1 MSTLASAIDEYAG
14 ADLDA
19 FPDAALAADLTDLR
33 VAVDRLEAQWLRRLA
48 AFDARRAAAADGALS
63 TAAWLRSACRLAP
76 GAARERVVVAR
87 ELAELPTTAAEL
99 AAGDIS
105 YRHAALIAT
114 ATAELPEADTG
125 PAESILLTAARR
137 MNPATL
143 AKLTTRLRYVLDPD
157 GARRRAQDVYEGRR
171 LFVSPVLDGRFA
183 LDGSLD
189 PEGGATVLAALTAL
203 GAPTAGDSRSPAQ
216 RRADALVALARRHL
230 DGGALPECGGE
241 RPHVTVTVDLATLE
255 RRAGGSG
262 AELDWAG
269 PISAE
274 TARRIACDAGVAR
287 VITAGTPEP
296 LDVGRRTRVVSAAM
310 RRALAVRDKGCR
322 FPGCDRPPVWTDAHH
337 RIHWAD
343 DGPTS
348 LANLISL
355 CAAHH
360 RCVHE
365 GGWRLAGD
373 PNGVITAIR
382 PDGVEIRPP

>member
-48 AFDARRAAAADGALS
+48 AFDARGAAAADGALS

-87 ELAELPTTAAEL
+87 ELAELPATAAGL

-114 ATAELPEADTG
+114 ATAELPAAETG
-125 PAESILLTAARR
+125 SAESILLAAACRSD
-137 MNPATL
+137 PVTL

-203 GAPTAGDSRSPAQ
+203 GAPTAGETRSPAQ

-230 DGGALPECGGE
+230 DGGALPACGGE
-241 RPHVTVTVDLATLE
+241 RPHVTVTVDLATLQ

-274 TARRIACDAGVAR
+274 TARRIACDAGIAR
-287 VITAGTPEP
+287 VLTAGTSEP

-337 RIHWAD
+337 RIHWAEG
-343 DGPTS
+343 GPTS
-348 LANLISL
+348 LANVISL

>member
-1 MSTLASAIDEYAG
+1 VAAPAG
-14 ADLDA
+14 
-19 FPDAALAADLTDLR
+19 R
-33 VAVDRLEAQWLRRLA
+33 
-48 AFDARRAAAADGALS
+48 FDARGAAAADGALS

-99 AAGDIS
+99 SAGDIS
-105 YRHAALIAT
+105 YRHAALLAT

-137 MNPATL
+137 MDPATL
-143 AKLTTRLRYVLDPD
+143 AKLTTRLRYILDPD

-189 PEGGATVLAALTAL
+189 PEGGATVLAAMTAL

-262 AELDWAG
+262 AELDWSGTDLGRDRAADRLRRRRRPSDHRGNAG
-269 PISAE
+269 A
-274 TARRIACDAGVAR
+274 ARRRSAHPGGLGRDAPG
-287 VITAGTPEP
+287 
-296 LDVGRRTRVVSAAM
+296 VGRPGQGLSLSGLRPAAGLDRCAPPHSLG
-310 RRALAVRDKGCR
+310 RRRSDQPGQPDLAVRR
-322 FPGCDRPPVWTDAHH
+322 ASPVRA
-337 RIHWAD
+337 R
-343 DGPTS
+343 G
-348 LANLISL
+348 
-355 CAAHH
+355 
-360 RCVHE
+360 
-365 GGWRLAGD
+365 RLAAGRR
-373 PNGVITAIR
+373 PRRVITAIR